1 MHPFSSE
8 AHQNFEP
15 NYEALQVEYCWN
27 HWYFSPS
34 SLCKSYAPKKNIKKI
49 KCQWWIRRIHR
60 WTSRAACSLDWQ
72 FWLIVDMVNA
82 LSVTGSP
89 TTAREGS
96 LNENRSMSETKCTL
110 YLRFCVVSFFPLSD
124 FYLFQYIMSLLGARE
139 SYSSFLWL
147 YKTLFK
153 FFSSNSCVYCS
164 EETENL
170 F

>member
-34 SLCKSYAPKKNIKKI
+34 SLRKSYAPKKKKI

-60 WTSRAACSLDWQ
+60 WTSRDACSLDWQ

-89 TTAREGS
+89 TTASEGS

-110 YLRFCVVSFFPLSD
+110 YLRFCVVVSFFPFISD
-124 FYLFQYIMSLLGARE
+124 FYLFQ
-139 SYSSFLWL
+139 
-147 YKTLFK
+147 
-153 FFSSNSCVYCS
+153 
-164 EETENL
+164 
-170 F
+170 

>member
-1 MHPFSSE
+1 MLIKSHSFITIKLQANSSYYSMHPFSSE

-34 SLCKSYAPKKNIKKI
+34 SLRKSYAPKKKKI

-60 WTSRAACSLDWQ
+60 WTSRDACSLDWQ

-89 TTAREGS
+89 TTASEGS

-110 YLRFCVVSFFPLSD
+110 YLRFCVVVSFFP
-124 FYLFQYIMSLLGARE
+124 FIRLLLISVNNVTAWCQRE
-139 SYSSFLWL
+139 
-147 YKTLFK
+147 
-153 FFSSNSCVYCS
+153 
-164 EETENL
+164 
-170 F
+170 

>member
-1 MHPFSSE
+1 MH
-8 AHQNFEP
+8 Q
-15 NYEALQVEYCWN
+15 
-27 HWYFSPS
+27 
-34 SLCKSYAPKKNIKKI
+34 KKKKKI

-60 WTSRAACSLDWQ
+60 WTSRDACSLDWQ

-89 TTAREGS
+89 TTASEGS

-124 FYLFQYIMSLLGARE
+124 LYLFQYIMSLLGARE

-147 YKTLFK
+147 YQAILVYTVVKRLRTYFNFSVIFLFLV
-153 FFSSNSCVYCS
+153 FFQIAKPRFSNYRHCSFSFSIMCKLCVLQ
-164 EETENL
+164 N
-170 F
+170 